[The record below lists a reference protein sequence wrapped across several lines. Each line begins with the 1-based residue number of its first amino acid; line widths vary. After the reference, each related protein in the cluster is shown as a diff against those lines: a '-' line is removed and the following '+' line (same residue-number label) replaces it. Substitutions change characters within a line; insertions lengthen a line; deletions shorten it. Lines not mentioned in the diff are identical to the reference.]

1 MGQIIEEAPGV
12 VFVVMRGAMG
22 GVHTDPHASKI
33 LVQQMRR
40 LSALRLEADVLVVH
54 GR

>member
-1 MGQIIEEAPGV
+1 M
-12 VFVVMRGAMG
+12 

-54 GR
+54 GRQCIMFIFIEVEE

>member
-1 MGQIIEEAPGV
+1 M
-12 VFVVMRGAMG
+12 VFVVCEVRWV

-54 GR
+54 ER